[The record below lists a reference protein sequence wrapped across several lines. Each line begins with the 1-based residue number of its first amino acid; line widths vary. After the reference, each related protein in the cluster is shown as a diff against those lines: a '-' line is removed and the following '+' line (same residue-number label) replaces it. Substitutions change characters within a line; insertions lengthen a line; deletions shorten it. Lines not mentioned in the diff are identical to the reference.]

1 MRAIVI
7 TAAGSYDTLKVEE
20 RPDPVCGAG
29 QVRIEVAAA
38 GVNFADIMARLGL
51 YPDAPPLPAVVG
63 YEVSGTVAEVGAGVD
78 QAKVGDRVMAGTQF
92 GGYASM
98 VVVPAADVVP
108 LPDALSF
115 EQGAAI
121 PVNYATA
128 WAGLVGYGSLRE
140 GDRVLVHAA
149 GGGVGIAATQIARRY
164 GAEVW
169 GTASPGKHEAIRGFG
184 VQHPLDYT
192 RRGWDK
198 ALPSFD
204 LIIDAIGGESLRR
217 SYKMLRAG
225 GRVVAFGA
233 SSVVS
238 GDKRSLLTAA
248 PQALRMVRGFNL
260 MDQMGD
266 SKTVIGLNML
276 TLWKDRGTLEPWT
289 TPLQELMR
297 DGTIAP
303 VVSDAV
309 PFANAG
315 EAHRIITERR
325 NVGKVVLVP

>member
-1 MRAIVI
+1 MRAVVI
-7 TAAGSYDTLKVEE
+7 TAHGSYDVLQVEE
-20 RPDPVCGAG
+20 RPDPVCGPG
-29 QVRIEVAAA
+29 QVRIQVKAA
-38 GVNFADIMARLGL
+38 GVNFADVMARLGL
-51 YPDAPPLPAVVG
+51 YPDAPKTPCVVG
-63 YEVSGTVAEVGAGVD
+63 YEVSGVVAEIGDGV
-78 QAKVGDRVMAGTQF
+78 QEVAVGDRVMAGTQF
-92 GGYASM
+92 GGYAEQ
-98 VVVPAADVVP
+98 VVVPAGDVVP
-108 LPDALSF
+108 LPDGLSF

-149 GGGVGIAATQIARRY
+149 AGGVGIAATQIARRY
-164 GAEVW
+164 GAQVW
-169 GTASPGKHEAIRGFG
+169 GTSSPSKHDAIRGFG

-192 RRGWDK
+192 RKGWERG
-198 ALPSFD
+198 LPSFD
-204 LIIDAIGGESLRR
+204 LIMDAVGGESLRR
-217 SYKMLRAG
+217 SYRMLRAG

-238 GDKRSLLTAA
+238 GEKRSLLTAA

-266 SKTVIGLNML
+266 SKTVVGLNML
-276 TLWKDRGTLEPWT
+276 TLWKDRGTLEPWV
-289 TPLQELMR
+289 TPLLDLMA
-297 DGTIAP
+297 DGTVQP

-309 PFANAG
+309 PFERAG
-315 EAHRIITERR
+315 EAHRILTERR